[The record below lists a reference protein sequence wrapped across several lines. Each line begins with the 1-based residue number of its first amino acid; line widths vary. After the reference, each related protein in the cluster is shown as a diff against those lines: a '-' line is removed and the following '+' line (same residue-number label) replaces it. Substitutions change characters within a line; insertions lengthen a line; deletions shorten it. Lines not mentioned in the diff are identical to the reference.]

1 MKKSRR
7 EFLKICGVVLGGTF
21 LINRIARGWNFWN
34 LAGLDKEKLIKIAII
49 PAEDQLKMMEKL
61 KPMFSYIEKKTGYTV
76 KPYVVGDYTAV
87 IEALINKKVDVALL
101 GPFSYVSAHAR
112 DSAIVPFAVG
122 VRADTHTTTYHSVIV
137 VTDKWYRRGIKNL
150 SSLKSHA
157 KEITFAFVDPKSTS
171 GYLIPKAALLEA
183 GINPDKDFKKIVFSG
198 GHDAV
203 EFAIKHDQVDAG
215 ADADVTYNRL
225 LNEGKISANENI
237 VIWESKPLPGS
248 PWVYRDDLSQDLKKK
263 IKEAFYSMPSKYAM
277 SYGNA
282 VKFVPAKHKDYI
294 EIEKAAKRL
303 GIL

>member
-1 MKKSRR
+1 MKKTRR
-7 EFLKICGVVLGGTF
+7 KFLKISAGILTGLFFSNSKVMGWSF
-21 LINRIARGWNFWN
+21 WNFGTRTKKKV
-34 LAGLDKEKLIKIAII
+34 LKVAAI
-49 PAEDQLKMMEKL
+49 PVEDQLKMMEKL
-61 KPMFSYIEKKTGYTV
+61 KPMFLYLEKRIGYTI
-76 KPYVVGDYTAV
+76 KPYLVGDYSAV
-87 IEALINKKVDVALL
+87 IEALLNKKVDIAVL

-122 VRADTHTTTYHSVIV
+122 VRADTHTTTYHSIIV
-137 VTDKWYRRGIKNL
+137 VTDKWYKRGIKNL

-225 LNEGKISANENI
+225 LKEGKISANENI
-237 VIWESKPLPGS
+237 IIWKSKPLPVS
-248 PWVYRDDLSQDLKKK
+248 PWVYRDDLPQDLKKR

>member
-1 MKKSRR
+1 MKRSRR
-7 EFLKICGVVLGGTF
+7 EFLKISAGIF
-21 LINRIARGWNFWN
+21 
-34 LAGLDKEKLIKIAII
+34 AGLFFTSSKVMGWSFWKFGSHGKKNVIKIATI
-49 PAEDQLKMMEKL
+49 PVEDQLKMMEKL

-76 KPYVVGDYTAV
+76 KPYMVGDYTAV

-137 VTDKWYRRGIKNL
+137 VSNELYKRRIENL

-171 GYLIPKAALLEA
+171 GYLIPKAALLET
-183 GINPDKDFKKIVFSG
+183 GINSDKDFKKIVFSG

-225 LNEGKISANENI
+225 LKEGKISVNENI
-237 VIWESKPLPGS
+237 IIWKSKPLPVS
-248 PWVYRDDLSQDLKKK
+248 PWVYRDDLPQDLKKK
-263 IKEAFYSMPSKYAM
+263 IKEAFYSMPSKYAI